1 MSIDLLK
8 NQHITIRQLV
18 REIEER
24 IYSGDL
30 TMQAFDI
37 SLKIGQL
44 SGLLLLHLKSEDE
57 VLYPSLMHSTD
68 KKTRNLAQEFNRDMG
83 SLAGDFIEYKRS
95 YMLAS
100 RIKSEPQKFK
110 LESRTIISALK
121 NRLDKEDR
129 YLYSLV

>member
-30 TMQAFDI
+30 TVQAFDI

-68 KKTRNLAQEFNRDMG
+68 EKTRNLSQEFNRDMG
-83 SLAGDFIEYKRS
+83 SLAGDFMEYKRT

-110 LESRTIISALK
+110 LESQTIIAALK

-129 YLYSLV
+129 YLYPLV